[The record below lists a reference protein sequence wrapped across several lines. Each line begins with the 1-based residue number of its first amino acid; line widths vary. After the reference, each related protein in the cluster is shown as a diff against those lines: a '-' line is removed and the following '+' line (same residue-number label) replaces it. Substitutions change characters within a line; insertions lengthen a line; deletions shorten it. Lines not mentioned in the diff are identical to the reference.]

1 MKLKQ
6 NSTKAYSTTLKECS
20 DKELEIIRKMRNEK
34 N

>member
-1 MKLKQ
+1 MKLNKILQ
-6 NSTKAYSTTLKECS
+6 KLTLQTLKECS